1 MLSTVLF
8 VSTALAQVAAGPDPV
23 ACIKTTI
30 GATGQTSKS
39 EIVTTSGNKAQDR
52 GALRFLKAL
61 DFSRLPT
68 GVELDQTGYIIVRAT
83 GPDTYTIDAT
93 DGRLLDACPTPTPY
107 ADDV

>member
-61 DFSRLPT
+61 DFPDFLLALSWT
-68 GVELDQTGYIIVRAT
+68 KLDTSSFALQDLTR
-83 GPDTYTIDAT
+83 
-93 DGRLLDACPTPTPY
+93 TP
-107 ADDV
+107 

>member
-8 VSTALAQVAAGPDPV
+8 VSTALVQVASGSDPA
-23 ACIKTTI
+23 ACLKTTI
-30 GATGQTSKS
+30 EASGQTSKS
-39 EIVTTSGNKAQDR
+39 EIVTTTGSKPQDR

-93 DGRLLDACPTPTPY
+93 DGRLLEACPAATPSEDG
-107 ADDV
+107 A